1 MSVSDDFR
9 RCLEDLDVEGARKIW
24 AEIAPGMPQP
34 ESADAALVTL
44 HLARTTAESVPFRL
58 RAYSHRWLTDAGLPS
73 NLPDHLRPEAERV
86 YPKVVPAVGISVTA
100 RDPEMEP
107 LARMIESAMS
117 AAVSEVHADG
127 KILDTELVR
136 SRMVQARSRAT
147 KEFFTAW

>member
-1 MSVSDDFR
+1 
-9 RCLEDLDVEGARKIW
+9 
-24 AEIAPGMPQP
+24 
-34 ESADAALVTL
+34 
-44 HLARTTAESVPFRL
+44 
-58 RAYSHRWLTDAGLPS
+58 
-73 NLPDHLRPEAERV
+73 
-86 YPKVVPAVGISVTA
+86 
-100 RDPEMEP
+100 MEP